1 MNGSP
6 VTMATIIRWMAAAG
20 GVMLP
25 GAVLATGLHQT
36 TLEYVPEMI
45 LAFGVLRRMG
55 EWVLASGFLLWF
67 LNGLFSHHRETSLA
81 WRGAGAVCWLFGSVL
96 VFFGSLP
103 EIRRASLTDLDVYAL
118 PVLLPL
124 LSLGALFLLLS
135 DSGERHRHAVWGRRT
150 HPGGALAASVW
161 LAFLIVFVAMPVAY
175 AWSLVWNRGMGGIAG
190 IAGGGGLLSG
200 VDSLFSTRYWSL
212 GCLVGRGG
220 CGSAINS
227 LALGSGV
234 ALLAG
239 LLGSALALYVHQ
251 SSRQLRKWVAVLV
264 CLPMITPPF
273 LIGFGLAQLF
283 GRAGLVSIA
292 VDALFGFAS
301 SRWFFGPVGVMMAQV
316 VVFFPLAYFLVLHA
330 LDSVG
335 RSQIDAAR
343 YLGASNGDVL
353 RTVVLPALRDPLAV
367 AMLVIFV
374 ETLSDIGNPLI
385 IGGKLRVLS
394 TELFYS
400 SSGELATGEMTG
412 VPALLLVAIALAMAA
427 LKDSLVTRTG
437 GAITRVVVESGGRC
451 ELPKTLRAVSGAL
464 LVLTVLLLLTVYA
477 LIAVGAFSE
486 GGAATGAWTLDNFS
500 RGFGV
505 AWGAGGLS
513 LDGSGWESL
522 IASLCCA
529 FLVAPVG
536 SAIGMMMV
544 WIMRHVGHA
553 AALTVEGV
561 SAYLLSVPSVV
572 IGAGFMLAF
581 GGLGLSDA
589 GAWVMILLAMLIR
602 NLAVCLR
609 FGIVALRRLDAA
621 QLEMSGLSGAS
632 TGATFLHVVAPVLR
646 PVFVLCVAY
655 GFVRSM
661 TMLGSVLLL
670 SSAENQVA
678 TTYMIDRI
686 GIGDFG
692 VGMAY
697 GVVLAAC
704 IVVVLVA
711 GWRLVERQQ
720 RVPGWGG
727 VLSDLKSAVVLV
739 QKDGLRG

>member
-1 MNGSP
+1 MNSGS
-6 VTMATIIRWMAAAG
+6 VAMATNHRWLAAVG
-20 GVMLP
+20 GWVLP
-25 GAVLATGLHQT
+25 GVALATGLHQT

-55 EWVLASGFLLWF
+55 ELVLASGFVFWLV
-67 LNGLFSHHRETSLA
+67 NGLVADRRQANLA
-81 WRGAGAVCWLFGSVL
+81 WRSAGAVCWLFGSVL
-96 VFFGSLP
+96 LFFGSLP
-103 EIRRASLTDLDVYAL
+103 EIRRAALADLDVYAL

-124 LSLGALFLLLS
+124 LSFGALFLLLS
-135 DSGERHRHAVWGRRT
+135 DSGERHRHAVWGRRS

-175 AWSLVWNRGMGGIAG
+175 AWSLVWDRGMGAMD
-190 IAGGGGLLSG
+190 GGSGLLSG

-212 GCLVGRGG
+212 GCLAGRGG

-239 LLGSALALYVHQ
+239 LLGSVLALYVHQ
-251 SSRQLRKWVAVLV
+251 SGRRLRKWVAVLV

-283 GRAGLVSIA
+283 GRAGLVSVA
-292 VDALFGFAS
+292 FDALFGFAS

-400 SSGELATGEMTG
+400 SSGELAAGEMTG
-412 VPALLLVAIALAMAA
+412 VPALLLVAIALAMSA
-427 LKDSLVTRTG
+427 LKDWLVARTG
-437 GAITRVVVESGGRC
+437 GTITRVVVEGGGRC
-451 ELPKTLRAVSGAL
+451 ELPNTLRALSGGL
-464 LVLTVLLLLTVYA
+464 LTLTVLLLLTVYA

-500 RGFGV
+500 RGFGL

-536 SAIGMMMV
+536 SAIGMIMV
-544 WIMRHVGHA
+544 WIMRHVGRSA
-553 AALTVEGV
+553 ARTVEGV

-589 GAWVMILLAMLIR
+589 GAWAMILLAMLIR

-704 IVVVLVA
+704 IVVVLIA
-711 GWRLVERQQ
+711 GWRLVVRQQ